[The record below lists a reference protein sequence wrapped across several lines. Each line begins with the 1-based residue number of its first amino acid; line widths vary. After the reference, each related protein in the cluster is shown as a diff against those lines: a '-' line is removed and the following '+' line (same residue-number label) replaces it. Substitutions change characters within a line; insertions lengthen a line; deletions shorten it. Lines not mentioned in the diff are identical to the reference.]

1 VTSAPDPGDETRTTN
16 LEVLDMSEIYV
27 GIDVGGTNVKIGVFD
42 SKLEPVCKT
51 SITTE
56 AEMGPEVVIDKMAQ
70 TVEELLVGA
79 GLSVQDITA
88 VGIGTPG
95 PAKYSEGIIIRSTNM
110 PKFKNVPICQMLN
123 DRLGAPI
130 VFDNDA
136 NVACWGEYAVGA
148 GKGVKDMV
156 FFTLGTGIGGGVVS
170 NGELVHGCDENAAE
184 LGHMII
190 YPDGRKCNCGQ
201 RGCAEVYGSADATG
215 KRAQEAVEAGT
226 KSSLKR
232 VLDEEGKITSK
243 DVYEHLAAGDKLAKE
258 ITDGTAKALAIT
270 CINMLH
276 TTEPKRI
283 VFAGGMIAAG
293 DVLLNRIKDLFNE
306 HIWTLKKEEVEICFA
321 TLGEDAGIIGAAA
334 LARHTHGR
342 DES

>member
-1 VTSAPDPGDETRTTN
+1 
-16 LEVLDMSEIYV
+16 MSEMFV
-27 GIDVGGTNVKIGVFD
+27 GIDLGGTNIKIGLFD
-42 SKLEPVCKT
+42 SELKLLSKT
-51 SITTE
+51 SVATK
-56 AEMGPEVVIDKMAQ
+56 ADMGPEVVIDKMAQ
-70 TVEELLVGA
+70 TVEKLIAEA
-79 GLSVQDITA
+79 GLSLQDIVA

-95 PAKYSEGIIIRSTNM
+95 PAKYSEGVIIKSTNM
-110 PKFKNVPICQMLN
+110 PTFKNVPICRMLN
-123 DRLGAPI
+123 ERLGVPI

-148 GKGVKDMV
+148 GKGVKNMV
-156 FFTLGTGIGGGVVS
+156 FFTLGTGIGGGIIS

-190 YPDGRKCNCGQ
+190 YPDGRKCACGQ
-201 RGCAEVYGSADATG
+201 RGCVEAYASADSTARRAT
-215 KRAQEAVEAGT
+215 EAIEAGAE
-226 KSSLKR
+226 SSLKK
-232 VLDEEGKITSK
+232 VLDKKGQITSK
-243 DVYEHLAAGDKLAKE
+243 DVYEHLADGDKLAKE

-293 DVLLNRIKDLFNE
+293 DVLLNRIKDFFNE
-306 HIWTLKKEEVEICFA
+306 CIWTLKKEMVEICFA

-334 LARHTHGR
+334 LARHAKQQGKLC
-342 DES
+342 

>member
-1 VTSAPDPGDETRTTN
+1 
-16 LEVLDMSEIYV
+16 MSEMFV
-27 GIDVGGTNVKIGVFD
+27 GIDLGGTNIKIGLFD
-42 SKLEPVCKT
+42 SELKLISKT
-51 SITTE
+51 SVATKVD
-56 AEMGPEVVIDKMAQ
+56 MGPNVVIDKMAQ
-70 TVEELLVGA
+70 TAKKLLAEA
-79 GLSVQDITA
+79 GFSLQDVVA

-95 PAKYSEGIIIRSTNM
+95 PAKYSEGIIIKSTNM
-110 PKFKNVPICQMLN
+110 PTFKNVPICRMLN
-123 DRLGAPI
+123 ERLGAPV

-156 FFTLGTGIGGGVVS
+156 FFTLGTGIGGGIIS
-170 NGELVHGCDENAAE
+170 NGELVHGCDENGAE
-184 LGHMII
+184 LGHMVI

-201 RGCAEVYGSADATG
+201 RGCVEAYASADSTAR
-215 KRAQEAVEAGT
+215 RAREAIEAGAE
-226 KSSLKR
+226 SNLKK
-232 VLDEEGKITSK
+232 VLDKKGQITSK
-243 DVYEHLAAGDKLAKE
+243 DVYEHLADGDKLAKE

-293 DVLLNRIKDLFNE
+293 DVLLNRIKDFFNE
-306 HIWTLKKEEVEICFA
+306 HIWTLKKEMVEICFA

-334 LARHTHGR
+334 LARHTKQQGKLK
-342 DES
+342 

>member
-1 VTSAPDPGDETRTTN
+1 
-16 LEVLDMSEIYV
+16 MSEMFV
-27 GIDVGGTNVKIGVFD
+27 GIDLGGTNIKIGLFD
-42 SKLEPVCKT
+42 SELKLISKT
-51 SITTE
+51 SVATKVD
-56 AEMGPEVVIDKMAQ
+56 MGPNVVIDKMAQ
-70 TVEELLVGA
+70 TAKKLLAEA
-79 GLSVQDITA
+79 GFSLQDVVA

-95 PAKYSEGIIIRSTNM
+95 PAKYSEGIIIKSTNM
-110 PKFKNVPICQMLN
+110 PTFKNVPICRMLN
-123 DRLGAPI
+123 ERLGAPV

-156 FFTLGTGIGGGVVS
+156 FFTLGTGIGGGIIS
-170 NGELVHGCDENAAE
+170 NGELVHGCDENGAE
-184 LGHMII
+184 LGHMVI

-201 RGCAEVYGSADATG
+201 RGCVEAYASADSTAR
-215 KRAQEAVEAGT
+215 RAREAIEAGAE
-226 KSSLKR
+226 SSLKK
-232 VLDEEGKITSK
+232 VLDEKGKITSK
-243 DVYEHLAAGDKLAKE
+243 DIYGHLANGDKLAKE

-293 DVLLNRIKDLFNE
+293 DVLLNRIKDFFNE
-306 HIWTLKKEEVEICFA
+306 HIWTLKKEMVEICFA

-334 LARHTHGR
+334 LALHTKQQGKLK
-342 DES
+342 

>member
-1 VTSAPDPGDETRTTN
+1 MHT
-16 LEVLDMSEIYV
+16 IFV
-27 GIDVGGTNVKIGVFD
+27 GIDLGGTNIKIGLFN
-42 SKLEPVCKT
+42 SELKLIQKT
-51 SITTE
+51 SVATE
-56 AEMGPEVVIDKMAQ
+56 SNMQPEIVIDKMAQ
-70 TVEELLVGA
+70 TVEELVTEA
-79 GLSVQDITA
+79 GLSTQDVVA

-95 PAKYSEGIIIRSTNM
+95 PARYSEGIIIKSTNM
-110 PKFKNVPICQMLN
+110 PTFKNVPICRMLN
-123 DRLGAPI
+123 ERLGAPV

-156 FFTLGTGIGGGVVS
+156 FFTLGTGIGGGIIS
-170 NGELVHGCDENAAE
+170 NGELVHGCDENGAE

-201 RGCAEVYGSADATG
+201 RGCVEAYASADSTARRAT
-215 KRAQEAVEAGT
+215 EAVEAGAE
-226 KSSLKR
+226 SSLKK
-232 VLDEEGKITSK
+232 VLDEKGQITSK
-243 DVYEHLAAGDKLAKE
+243 DIYEHLANGDKLAKE

-276 TTEPKRI
+276 NTEPKRI

-293 DVLLNRIKDLFNE
+293 DVLLNRIKDFFNE
-306 HIWTLKKEEVEICFA
+306 HIWTLKKELVEICFA

-334 LARHTHGR
+334 LARHTKQQGKLK
-342 DES
+342 

>member
-1 VTSAPDPGDETRTTN
+1 
-16 LEVLDMSEIYV
+16 MSEMFV
-27 GIDVGGTNVKIGVFD
+27 GIDLGGTNIKIGLFD
-42 SKLEPVCKT
+42 SELKLLSKT
-51 SITTE
+51 SVATKVD
-56 AEMGPEVVIDKMAQ
+56 MGPEVVIDKMAQ
-70 TVEELLVGA
+70 TVEKLIAEA
-79 GLSVQDITA
+79 GLSLQDIVA

-95 PAKYSEGIIIRSTNM
+95 PAKYSEGVIIKSTNM
-110 PKFKNVPICQMLN
+110 PTFKNVPICRMLN
-123 DRLGAPI
+123 EKLGAPI

-156 FFTLGTGIGGGVVS
+156 FFTLGTGIGGGIIS
-170 NGELVHGCDENAAE
+170 NGELVHGCDENGAE
-184 LGHMII
+184 LGHMVI

-201 RGCAEVYGSADATG
+201 RGCVEAYASADSTAR
-215 KRAQEAVEAGT
+215 RAADALEAGAE
-226 KSSLKR
+226 SSLKK
-232 VLDEEGKITSK
+232 VLDEKGQITSK
-243 DVYEHLAAGDKLAKE
+243 DVYEHLADGDKLAKE

-293 DVLLNRIKDLFNE
+293 DVLLNRIKDFFNE
-306 HIWTLKKEEVEICFA
+306 YIWTLKKEMVEICFA

-334 LARHTHGR
+334 LAQHAKNQGKLK
-342 DES
+342 

>member
-1 VTSAPDPGDETRTTN
+1 
-16 LEVLDMSEIYV
+16 MSEMFV
-27 GIDVGGTNVKIGVFD
+27 GIDLGGTNIKIGLFD
-42 SKLEPVCKT
+42 SALKLLSKT
-51 SITTE
+51 SVATK
-56 AEMGPEVVIDKMAQ
+56 ADMGPEVVIDKMTQ
-70 TVEELLVGA
+70 TVEKLIIEA
-79 GLSVQDITA
+79 GLSLQDVAA

-95 PAKYSEGIIIRSTNM
+95 PAKYSEGVIIKSTNM
-110 PKFKNVPICQMLN
+110 PTFKNVPICRMLN
-123 DRLGAPI
+123 ERLGAP
-130 VFDNDA
+130 VVYDNDA

-156 FFTLGTGIGGGVVS
+156 FFTLGTGIGGGIIS

-190 YPDGRKCNCGQ
+190 YPDGRNCNCGQ
-201 RGCAEVYGSADATG
+201 RGCVEAYASADSTAR
-215 KRAQEAVEAGT
+215 RAAEAVEAGAE
-226 KSSLKR
+226 SSLKK
-232 VLDEEGKITSK
+232 VLDEKGQITSK
-243 DVYEHLAAGDKLAKE
+243 DVYEHLDDGDKLAKE

-293 DVLLNRIKDLFNE
+293 DVLLNRIKDFFNE
-306 HIWTLKKEEVEICFA
+306 HIWTLKKEMVEICFA

-334 LARHTHGR
+334 LARHTKNQGKLN
-342 DES
+342 